1 MFVLIFVEKRRFRT
15 VLPSVLCTSTPTS
28 LAPFSALYVL
38 LTAPVLYQAVHG
50 FNYKLAFSL
59 TPSPAPPVMLAID
72 VGGVQAD
79 CPEGMVL
86 LDTLMRYGEISYDD
100 EDVQSWDQRWHP
112 SEKTVQDL
120 GRDWRSIPVAKVLFI
135 SNGVGGVYCK
145 VFKVVKPREC
155 FEKVKGCTSECFE
168 KIKGCTIATFHC
180 IRGALISFY
189 EWLRKKCH
197 KNCEDDVYLIART

>member
-1 MFVLIFVEKRRFRT
+1 
-15 VLPSVLCTSTPTS
+15 
-28 LAPFSALYVL
+28 
-38 LTAPVLYQAVHG
+38 
-50 FNYKLAFSL
+50 
-59 TPSPAPPVMLAID
+59 MLAID
-72 VGGVQAD
+72 VGGVPAD
-79 CPEGMVL
+79 YPEGMVL

-145 VFKVVKPREC
+145 VFKVVKPREGFWSWLCDSRTDQCRKAVSWVHDNPIKACLLC
-155 FEKVKGCTSECFE
+155 FCMLLLSVLCECFE